1 MTILENDVKN
11 LSDILKFLD
20 YLLENSVKFD
30 IKQSRPDSLMVTFT
44 IILFRVEVDF
54 FYDHIEFS
62 YFTGDEAV
70 KDDLYL
76 LDLIV
81 REDPLRLQELGIL
94 PQSIILNRDI

>member
-20 YLLENSVKFD
+20 YLRENSVKFD

-94 PQSIILNRDI
+94 PQSTILNRDI

>member
-1 MTILENDVKN
+1 MKKLNGVFGLVCIALMSVSCVN
-11 LSDILKFLD
+11 LDGQI
-20 YLLENSVKFD
+20 D
-30 IKQSRPDSLMVTFT
+30 IKQSRPDILMVTFT